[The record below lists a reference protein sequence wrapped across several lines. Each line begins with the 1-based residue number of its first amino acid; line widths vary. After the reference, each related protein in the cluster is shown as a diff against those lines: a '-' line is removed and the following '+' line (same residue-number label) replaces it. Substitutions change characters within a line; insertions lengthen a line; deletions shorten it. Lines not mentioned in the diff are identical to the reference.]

1 MFSSRGMLSVRDINK
16 GLQTAVSHLLVSARQ
31 GRGWGGGVGGG
42 QGVCS
47 APGHEAMAQSLK
59 DSGSR
64 MGRSGASC
72 GFKARW
78 STSSEV
84 CRFGNIDS
92 LHLQLKWPGNSSSE
106 AARRSAEQ
114 RVSKALA
121 NHHSQIRKFST
132 GQGTLHGPRTGFHLS
147 A

>member
-1 MFSSRGMLSVRDINK
+1 MYVSSIKASEQQSHVSLCRHVGC
-16 GLQTAVSHLLVSARQ
+16 GL
-31 GRGWGGGVGGG
+31 GRGCGWGVGGSVP
-42 QGVCS
+42 GVCS

-64 MGRSGASC
+64 KGRSGASC

-114 RVSKALA
+114 RVSRALA

-132 GQGTLHGPRTGFHLS
+132 GQGTVHVPRTGFHLP